1 MWWFLA
7 MTAMGAE
14 CDIQQLQQ
22 DVEQA
27 SPIAVGRYYVQ
38 LAECDPE
45 AARKLAPKAMLRVLA
60 SDDGNR
66 AALHALLSGAPHA
79 VDTWLE
85 NLEPGERTGA
95 IDFLG
100 EQCADH
106 PPVAA
111 FFVQSRDAKG
121 ETFWTDRWYRGL
133 ADCRTPS
140 IQALLTEIMAEPSLR
155 ERNNRSR
162 FFGILDV
169 YARNLGAEAIPE
181 LERLVTELADRRERT
196 LVVRA
201 YADAAQV
208 GTLGGSDLA
217 VLPVA
222 IASLERVA
230 PHLPTDGIE
239 SLRDTLMALDAPEVA
254 GAMVRYRWPDRLR
267 NGRYTYVAYAIESV
281 TCKNGKTQAIFHYGD
296 IQEAPTRWP
305 NGQADALHLPSHWGL
320 DAAAQCK
327 GTGETT
333 LAVIEEP
340 VMDDAH
346 AESWLQQHLDAFR
359 SNVAADK
366 KSEVAHEPLDHG
378 EATAP

>member
-1 MWWFLA
+1 

-22 DVEQA
+22 DVAQA

-38 LAECDPE
+38 LAECDQE
-45 AARKLAPKAMLRVLA
+45 AARKLAPKAMPRVLA
-60 SDDGNR
+60 SEDGNR
-66 AALHALLSGAPHA
+66 AALHALLSGAPQA
-79 VDTWLE
+79 VDAWLE
-85 NLEPGERTGA
+85 RLEPGGRTGA
-95 IDFLG
+95 LDFLG
-100 EQCADH
+100 EQCAEH
-106 PPVAA
+106 PSVAD
-111 FFVQSRDAKG
+111 FFVQSRKAKG

-155 ERNNRSR
+155 ERDNRSR

-169 YARNLGAEAIPE
+169 YARNLGVEAIPE
-181 LERLVTELADRRERT
+181 LERLATELQDKRERT

-208 GTLGGSDLA
+208 GTLGGSDLT
-217 VLPVA
+217 VIPVA

-230 PHLPTDGIE
+230 PHLSADRIE
-239 SLRDTLMALDAPEVA
+239 SLRDTLMALDAPDVA
-254 GAMVRYRWPDRLR
+254 GAMVRYRWPERLH

-296 IQEAPTRWP
+296 ILEAPTRWP
-305 NGQADALHLPSHWGL
+305 TGKVDAHHLPSHWNL
-320 DAAAQCK
+320 DAAARCK

-333 LAVIEEP
+333 MAVIEEP
-340 VMDDAH
+340 VTDDAH
-346 AESWLQQHLDAFR
+346 AESWLQQHLDAFG
-359 SNVAADK
+359 SNIVADK
-366 KSEVAHEPLDHG
+366 KSEVAHAPLDPH
-378 EATAP
+378 EVTAP